1 MSQINPYLSFNG
13 KCREAMTFYQQCLG
27 GELTLQAIKDTPM
40 EAQCPDGM
48 KEQIMHST
56 LVKGDML
63 LMASDMIGP
72 EGFVKGNDIALSVNC
87 NSEDEIKTYFAKLS
101 QDGKI
106 IDPLKEQ
113 FWGATFG
120 VLTDKYGVRWMF
132 NYDKMLVK
140 QNGKSSHTLQA

>member
-1 MSQINPYLSFNG
+1 MQ
-13 KCREAMTFYQQCLG
+13 T
-27 GELTLQAIKDTPM
+27 IKDTPM
-40 EAQCPDGM
+40 QQQCPDAM
-48 KEQIMHST
+48 KNQIMHST
-56 LVKGDML
+56 LVKDDLL

-87 NSEDEIKTYFAKLS
+87 NSEDEINSYFAKLS
-101 QDGKI
+101 QGGKI
-106 IDPLKEQ
+106 IDPLKQQ

-132 NYDKMLVK
+132 NYDKTLVK

>member
-27 GELTLQAIKDTPM
+27 GELTLQTVRDTPFQG
-40 EAQCPDGM
+40 QCADAM
-48 KEQIMHST
+48 KDQIMHST
-56 LVKGDML
+56 LVKGDLL
-63 LMASDMIGP
+63 LMGSDMVGP

-87 NSEDEIKTYFAKLS
+87 NSEDEIKTYFDKLS
-101 QDGKI
+101 QNGKI

-120 VLTDKYGVRWMF
+120 LLTDKYGVRWMF
-132 NYDKMLVK
+132 NFDKTLVK